1 MNFRETI
8 EEILLTENRIDFFKT
23 QYVDTNKVSQK
34 EFDAIIEG
42 DPTPNKKYI
51 GVLIKWLMFYKKP
64 VKRELDKRRKEIDY
78 RLFFEDLPVKIK
90 SNLEL
95 HNRMSNKFKH
105 SDIMKYETA
114 EAFNV
119 DGAHVKDNLDYF
131 ELQKGKQKKVVYEES
146 LKIGETQNFNVYK
159 IPKGRIDL
167 YPASKFFASG
177 TDWCTKGSDQFANYI
192 KSDDLF
198 IFINKVDPTEKY
210 QLHID
215 EKQFADKFDSDLN
228 LRNIPDYIE
237 IVDKN
242 FLCKLINSLGI
253 VKSSTQK
260 FFNNVKEFISNEN
273 RVIKTSSG
281 KEIDRIE
288 KELYKEV
295 EDLYYELIDSAFEEI
310 SDGVLAKYEKVFSK
324 ETSKSLIK
332 VQVPELYDYCENVLN
347 IDMSKLLDDAED
359 MGSTFEWE
367 EYNNGYY
374 QQIISEGIDKCVI
387 VNVVLPEMKKII
399 PNFKWRLD

>member
-64 VKRELDKRRKEIDY
+64 VKRELDRRRKEIDY

-95 HNRMSNKFKH
+95 HNRMANKFKH
-105 SDIMKYETA
+105 SDIMKYDTA
-114 EAFNV
+114 ESFNV

-131 ELQKGKQKKVVYEES
+131 ELQKGREKKVVYEES
-146 LKIGETQNFNVYK
+146 LKIGETNTFNVYK

-167 YPASKFFASG
+167 YPASKYFASG

-198 IFINKVDPTEKY
+198 IFISKVDPTEKY
-210 QLHID
+210 QLHVD
-215 EKQFADKFDSDLN
+215 EMQFADKFDTDLN

-237 IVDKN
+237 IVDQK
-242 FLCKLINSLGI
+242 FMCKIINSSPI
-253 VKSSTQK
+253 VKNHINE
-260 FFNNVKEFISNEN
+260 FFNILNDYRKETKKQNKKDIE
-273 RVIKTSSG
+273 SG
-281 KEIDRIE
+281 IDN
-288 KELYKEV
+288 LY
-295 EDLYYELIDSAFEEI
+295 EDLLNDSFEEI
-310 SDGVLAKYEKVFSK
+310 SENILAKYEKIFSR

-332 VQVPELYDYCENVLN
+332 VQVPEIYEFCVNTLK
-347 IDMSKLLDDAED
+347 IDMEKLLDDAED
-359 MGSTFEWE
+359 MGSTLEWE
-367 EYNNGYY
+367 DYNNQYY
-374 QQIISEGIDKCVI
+374 AETINQGIEKCVI
-387 VNVVLPEMKKII
+387 VNIVLPEVRKII
-399 PNFKWRLD
+399 PDIKWRLN